1 MKRILFFLSLAVLLT
16 GCNKDKINFTEADLL
31 GIGAKSSW

>member
-16 GCNKDKINFTEADLL
+16 GCNKDKITFTEADL
-31 GIGAKSSW
+31 